1 MSKTKLRKI
10 CVKKFS
16 YVAWALPRYHVSL
29 TSESDGKG
37 VSA

>member
-1 MSKTKLRKI
+1 MNKTNLHEI

-29 TSESDGKG
+29 TPESDGKG
-37 VSA
+37 VNA